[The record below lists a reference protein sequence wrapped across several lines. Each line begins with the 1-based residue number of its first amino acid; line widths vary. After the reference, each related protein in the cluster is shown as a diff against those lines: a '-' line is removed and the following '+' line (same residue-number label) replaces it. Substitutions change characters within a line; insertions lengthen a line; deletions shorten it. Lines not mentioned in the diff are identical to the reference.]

1 MPYAARTDVPLDQS
15 IAQIVKLLRKA
26 GADRIAQAEE
36 PGRIAVQCFLNDR
49 LLRFAIGLPDGPQ
62 ARRQRGRAL
71 LLVIKAKI
79 ESIESGV
86 ETFDEAFLANIVT
99 PDGRT
104 IAQWAV
110 PQIERAYAEGKM
122 PTQLM
127 LVDQTA

>member
-1 MPYAARTDVPLDQS
+1 MPYAAKTEVPLDRS
-15 IAQIVKLLRKA
+15 IEEIVKILRKA
-26 GADRIAQAEE
+26 GADRIARAEE

-49 LLRFAIGLPDGPQ
+49 LLRFAIGLPDGAQ
-62 ARRQRGRAL
+62 SRRQRGRAL

-110 PQIERAYAEGKM
+110 PQIERAYTEGKM
-122 PTQLM
+122 PDQLM
-127 LVDQTA
+127 LTDAR

>member
-1 MPYAARTDVPLDQS
+1 
-15 IAQIVKLLRKA
+15 
-26 GADRIAQAEE
+26 
-36 PGRIAVQCFLNDR
+36 
-49 LLRFAIGLPDGPQ
+49 
-62 ARRQRGRAL
+62 

-110 PQIERAYAEGKM
+110 PQIERAYIEGKM
-122 PTQLM
+122 PTQL
-127 LVDQTA
+127 LLADGSA